1 MLPAN
6 GNLDVIK
13 PIDME
18 VASIKFKTVDDYI
31 SSLPA
36 NKKKLLKELRKTV
49 KTAAP
54 EAEEVISY
62 NMPALKLHGMLV
74 FYAAWQEHIG
84 FYGTSSSLLDTFKNE
99 LVPYKQS
106 KGTIQFPLNEPLP
119 LSLITKMIHYRV
131 KENQQ
136 KAEARKRKA

>member
-13 PIDME
+13 SIDME
-18 VASIKFKTVDDYI
+18 VASIKFKTVDEYI

-62 NMPALKLHGMLV
+62 NMPALKLHGMMLY
-74 FYAAWQEHIG
+74 YAAWQEHIG
-84 FYGTSSSLLDTFKNE
+84 FYGASSSILDVFKKE
-99 LVPYKQS
+99 LTSYKQS
-106 KGTIQFPLNEPLP
+106 KATIQFSLNEPLP
-119 LSLITKMIHYRV
+119 LSLITKMVHYRV
-131 KENQQ
+131 KENLQ
-136 KAEARKRKA
+136 KAEARKKKA